1 MTLVSQLTLAFQ
13 AIGAE
18 VKKKAV
24 VKILLPTDSSS
35 GLADGT
41 VILRTGFAS
50 GNPSVPPSGGGWY
63 AEPQGILSVS
73 GATPTK
79 GKVHWVP
86 FDVGPQGWA
95 SSGFNFNVTTGFASG
110 VGVSLIAGIY
120 GSTAGGM
127 PDIASGPLCQGTFD
141 LSGTVASGNKS
152 KTWTGG
158 NFQLQPGKYWIGIL
172 YTWATTVPSAGQV
185 SCYANTTYRLPTPT
199 STAPGTTVRSLCG
212 NVNTF
217 TALPSSAT
225 LSISGSTECPA
236 VGIIAA

>member
-1 MTLVSQLTLAFQ
+1 MSLVSQLTLAFQ

-50 GNPSVPPSGGGWY
+50 GNPSVPPSGGSWY
-63 AEPQGILSVS
+63 AEPQGILSVAA
-73 GATPTK
+73 ATPTK

-95 SSGFNFNVTTGFASG
+95 SSGFIFNITTGYASG
-110 VGVSLIAGIY
+110 VGVSLIVGIY
-120 GSTAGGM
+120 GSTAGGL
-127 PDIASGPLCQGTFD
+127 PDIAAGPLCQGTFD
-141 LSGTVASGNKS
+141 LSGTVTAGIKT

-158 NFQLQPGKYWIGIL
+158 NFALQPGRYWIAPL
-172 YTWATTVPSAGQV
+172 YTWATTVPTAGQL
-185 SCYANTTYRLPTPT
+185 SCYANSTYRVPAPT
-199 STAPGTTVRSLCG
+199 SVAPGTTVRSLCS
-212 NVNTF
+212 NVSTF

-225 LSISGSTECPA
+225 LSVSGSTECPTI
-236 VGIIAA
+236 GIIAA